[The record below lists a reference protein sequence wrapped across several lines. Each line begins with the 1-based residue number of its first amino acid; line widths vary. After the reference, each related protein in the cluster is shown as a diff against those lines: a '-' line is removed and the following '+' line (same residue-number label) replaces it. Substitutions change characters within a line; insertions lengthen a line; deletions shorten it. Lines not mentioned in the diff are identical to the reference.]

1 MLFVGSVDPMTS
13 IGEMSAVLKMEN
25 GNGAS
30 RYESPRKSAGDR
42 GGVLR
47 VNVQQES
54 GAAKAYYRQG
64 EYYAEG
70 LELAGEWGGQ
80 AATELGLVGEV
91 EKGAFAAL
99 CDNRDPRDGSPLTA
113 RTRIKRRVL
122 FDLNFHVPKSVS
134 VLYGLFGDEAILAAF
149 QTAVSETM
157 VEIESE
163 TRTRV
168 RKGGR
173 EETRLT
179 GNIVYARFVHTTAR
193 PVNGVPDPHVHAH
206 CCVFN
211 ATFDKSENAWK
222 AIELGEV
229 YASLPYYEA
238 AFHAR
243 FAKSLGRLGY
253 DVSRTRT
260 GWEISG
266 VPNRVLKAFSRRTEK
281 IEAMALEL
289 GITDAKAKDA
299 LGSKT
304 RERKRKDLSLA
315 ELRAEWFARL
325 TPEERD
331 ALRLVNGRD
340 VPLAALDVNAARDAM
355 AWAIEHTFERES
367 VVPFRK
373 LLASALRYGVGFVT
387 VNDLIQELP
396 RHELIIREK
405 DGRQLVT
412 TKTVLDEE
420 ARMLDFA
427 RSGRGRCLP
436 LGSHNFPIEDSS
448 LGSEQ
453 RAAVRH
459 LLTSPDRVMLVRGAA
474 GTGKTALM
482 KTAVEAIRANGK
494 RVVTLAPSADASRGV
509 LRSEGFADADTVA
522 KFLADERLQESA
534 RGQVLWID
542 EAGLLG
548 TSSLAKLFQL
558 AGALGARVI
567 MSGDVRQHGPVDRG
581 LPLRL
586 LETDAGLVSA
596 EIRMI
601 RRQGGRYRDA
611 VRLLSEGQ
619 TIEGFD
625 LLADLGWVH
634 EVADGERN
642 VLLAEEYRAN
652 LVSGKTTLVVAPTH
666 AEGRLVT
673 DAIRTTLRDF
683 GLLATDER
691 VYTRLDAKNLT
702 VAERRIPNQ
711 YEIGDTI
718 EFQTRAPGFQL
729 GVRYKVSRV
738 GRSSVAVLDP
748 SGLAS
753 VLPLKHAERFSVY
766 TSHEIPIRV
775 GDRIRITKNGWSE
788 GRKSRIDNGRL
799 DTVTGFTAT
808 GEIELE
814 SGAVLGRDFAHFA
827 HGYAITSFASQ
838 GKTVDRV
845 LLAVSSLSFAA
856 TGKEQ
861 FYVSASRGRERV
873 TVFTDDRNALRM
885 AIQRSDPKTS
895 ATELVRDGAT
905 SLAAWRGWVARR
917 VDSIRR
923 GVRDAKQVLIDLA
936 VGPAVNRD
944 EIRRGPA

>member
-1 MLFVGSVDPMTS
+1 
-13 IGEMSAVLKMEN
+13 
-25 GNGAS
+25 
-30 RYESPRKSAGDR
+30 
-42 GGVLR
+42 VLR

-70 LELAGEWGGQ
+70 LELAGEWGGR
-80 AATELGLVGEV
+80 AAEKLGLVGEV

-99 CDNRDPRDGSPLTA
+99 CDNRDPQDASPLTA

-134 VLYGLFGDEAILAAF
+134 VLYGLFGDDAILTAF

-168 RKGGR
+168 RRGGR

-179 GNIVYARFVHTTAR
+179 ANIVYARFVHTTAR
-193 PVNGVPDPHVHAH
+193 PVNGVPDPHLHAH

-211 ATFDKSENAWK
+211 ATIDERENAWK

-243 FAKSLGRLGY
+243 FAKSIGQLGF

-266 VPNRVLKAFSRRTEK
+266 VPDRVLKAFSRRTEK

-289 GITDAKAKDA
+289 GIADAKVKDA

-315 ELRAEWFARL
+315 ELRAEWFGRL
-325 TPEERD
+325 TPEERK
-331 ALRLVNGRD
+331 ALRFVNNRE
-340 VPLAALDVNAARDAM
+340 VPLTDLDVNTARDAM

-367 VVPFRK
+367 VVPVRK
-373 LLASALRYGVGFVT
+373 LLASALRFGVGFVT
-387 VNDLIQELP
+387 VNDLVQEFP
-396 RHELIIREK
+396 RHDLLIREK

-412 TKTVLDEE
+412 TKVVLDEE
-420 ARMLDFA
+420 ARMLAFA

-436 LGSHNFPIEDSS
+436 LGSYLSPVDDSS
-448 LGSEQ
+448 LGYEQ

-509 LRSEGFADADTVA
+509 LRSEGFAEADTVA
-522 KFLADERLQESA
+522 KFLADERLQASA
-534 RGQVLWID
+534 HGQVLWID
-542 EAGLLG
+542 EAGLVG
-548 TSSLAKLFQL
+548 TRSLAKVFQL
-558 AGALGARVI
+558 AGALDARI
-567 MSGDVRQHGPVDRG
+567 ILSGDVRQHGPVDRG

-586 LETDAGLVSA
+586 LETEAGMVSA
-596 EIRMI
+596 EIKTI

-611 VRLLSEGQ
+611 VRLLSDGL

-625 LLADLGWVH
+625 VLADLGWVR
-634 EVADGERN
+634 EVGDGERN
-642 VLLAEEYRAN
+642 AILADEYHVN
-652 LVSGKTTLVVAPTH
+652 LASGKTALVVAPTH

-673 DAIRTTLRDF
+673 DAIRSTLRDS
-683 GLLATDER
+683 GLLATDEH
-691 VYTRLDAKNLT
+691 VYTRLVVKNLT
-702 VAERRIPNQ
+702 VAERRLPTH
-711 YEIGDTI
+711 YAIGDAI
-718 EFQTRAPGFQL
+718 EFQTRAPGFHL
-729 GVRYKVSRV
+729 GVRYTVSRV
-738 GRSSVAVLDP
+738 GRSSVAVVDA

-766 TSHEIPIRV
+766 TSHAIPIAV
-775 GDRIRITKNGWSE
+775 GDRIRITKNGWSV
-788 GRKSRIDNGRL
+788 GRKSRLDNGRL
-799 DTVTGFTAT
+799 DTVTGFTAD
-808 GEIELE
+808 GEIELT
-814 SGAVLGRDFAHFA
+814 SRAVLGRDFGHFA
-827 HGYAITSFASQ
+827 HGYAITSLASQ

-845 LLAVSSLSFAA
+845 LLAVSSLSFPA

-873 TVFTDDRNALRM
+873 TVFTDDRDALRT
-885 AIQRSDPKTS
+885 AILRSDPKTS

-905 SLAAWRGWVARR
+905 SLVAWRAWVARR
-917 VDSIRR
+917 VESVRR
-923 GVRDAKQVLIDLA
+923 GVRGAAQTLIDLA
-936 VGPAVNRD
+936 IAPAVNRD

>member
-1 MLFVGSVDPMTS
+1 MTR
-13 IGEMSAVLKMEN
+13 IGEMSAVLKTEN

-30 RYESPRKSAGDR
+30 RYESPRKRVGDR

-70 LELAGEWGGQ
+70 LELAGEWGGE
-80 AATELGLVGEV
+80 AATALGLVGEV

-113 RTRIKRRVL
+113 RTKIKRRVL

-149 QTAVSETM
+149 QIAVSETM

-179 GNIVYARFVHTTAR
+179 ANIVYARFVHTTAR
-193 PVNGVPDPHVHAH
+193 PVNGIPDPHLHAH

-211 ATFDKSENAWK
+211 ATFDDQEKAWK

-238 AFHAR
+238 AFHGR
-243 FAKSLGRLGY
+243 FAKSLGLLGY

-266 VPNRVLKAFSRRTEK
+266 VPSRVLKAFSRRTEK

-289 GITDAKAKDA
+289 GIADAKAKDA

-315 ELRAEWFARL
+315 ELRAEWFSRL
-325 TPEERD
+325 TPEERE
-331 ALRLVNGRD
+331 ALRSVNGRD
-340 VPLAALDVNAARDAM
+340 VPLAALDVNAARDAI
-355 AWAIEHTFERES
+355 AWAVEHSFERES
-367 VVPFRK
+367 VVHVRK
-373 LLASALRYGVGFVT
+373 LLASALRYGVGFIT
-387 VNDLIQELP
+387 VEDLVQELP
-396 RHELIIREK
+396 RHDLLIRER

-412 TKTVLDEE
+412 TTAVLDEE
-420 ARMLDFA
+420 ARMLAFA

-436 LGSHNFPIEDSS
+436 LGSRQTPIDDSS
-448 LGSEQ
+448 LGSDQ

-522 KFLADERLQESA
+522 KFLVDERLQELA

-548 TSSLAKLFQL
+548 TRSLAKLFQL
-558 AGALGARVI
+558 AGALDARVI
-567 MSGDVRQHGPVDRG
+567 LSGDVRQHAPVDRG

-596 EIRMI
+596 EIKTI

-611 VRLLSEGQ
+611 IRFLGDGHTV
-619 TIEGFD
+619 EGFD
-625 LLADLGWVH
+625 ILADLGWVR
-634 EVADGERN
+634 EMADGERN
-642 VLLAEEYRAN
+642 ELLAEEYRAN
-652 LVSGKTTLVVAPTH
+652 LASGKTTLVVAPTH

-673 DAIRTTLRDF
+673 DAIRSTLLVA
-683 GLLATDER
+683 GILASDER
-691 VYTRLDAKNLT
+691 VYARLDAKDLT
-702 VAERRIPNQ
+702 VAERRLPIH
-711 YEIGDTI
+711 YEIGNAI

-729 GVRYKVSRV
+729 GVRYTVSRV

-748 SGLAS
+748 SGLAY
-753 VLPLKHAERFSVY
+753 VLPLKHAERFSIY
-766 TSHEIPIRV
+766 TSHAVPIAV
-775 GDRIRITKNGWSE
+775 GDRIRITKNGWSV
-788 GRKSRIDNGRL
+788 GRNSRLDNGRL
-799 DTVTGFTAT
+799 DTVAGFTAA
-808 GEIELE
+808 GEIELA
-814 SGAVLGRDFAHFA
+814 SGVVLGRDFGHFA

-845 LLAVSSLSFAA
+845 LLAVSSLSFPA

-873 TVFTDDRNALRM
+873 TVFTDDRHALRT
-885 AIQRSDPKTS
+885 AIRRSDPKTS
-895 ATELVRDGAT
+895 ATELVREGVT
-905 SLAAWRGWVARR
+905 SLVAWRAWVARR
-917 VDSIRR
+917 VESVRR
-923 GVRDAKQVLIDLA
+923 GVRGAAQTLIDLA
-936 VGPAVNRD
+936 VAPAVNRD